1 MNEPRGQQLIER
13 YKENYGIA
21 QQAIITEE
29 MILQHWELEK
39 QLTQELLQSHPE
51 SRWET
56 FEKCYTILYEKLE
69 WLNRLID
76 SGTEVENPN
85 TKYAEWIKLIGSAP
99 QKIYEVGSGRGEL
112 ITYLAKQG
120 YECRATEVTR
130 ERGEKWVTS
139 ISNLS
144 WAISDG
150 VHLERFEPASTYNVV
165 ISDQVVEHI
174 HPDDLV
180 EHFRGVLE
188 ILVPG
193 GRYIFRTPHVHSGPS
208 DISRV
213 FNCEK
218 AIGMHLKEYTYR
230 EVAIKLKQAGFKRI
244 QTTTP
249 NFKKVNRILG
259 SYCHSNAV
267 HAIYLNYLY
276 LVESLI
282 KVLPTQQMRVKAVNK
297 ASRLST
303 SLGQVNIIAEKSKIP
318 SK

>member
-1 MNEPRGQQLIER
+1 MNEPRGLELIER
-13 YKENYGIA
+13 YKKNYGIA
-21 QQAIITEE
+21 EEAILTEE

-39 QLTQELLQSHPE
+39 QLTHELLQSKPE

-56 FEKCYTILYEKLE
+56 FEKCYTTLYEKLE

-76 SGTEVENPN
+76 SEKEVENPDA
-85 TKYAEWIKLIGSAP
+85 KYAEWIRLIGSP
-99 QKIYEVGSGRGEL
+99 PKKIYEVGSGRGEM

-139 ISNLS
+139 IPNLI
-144 WAISDG
+144 WAVSDG
-150 VHLERFEPASTYNVV
+150 VNLERFEPANTYNVV
-165 ISDQVVEHI
+165 ISDQVIEHL
-174 HPDDLV
+174 HPDDLI
-180 EHFRGVLE
+180 EHFKGVLE

-213 FNCEK
+213 FKCEK
-218 AIGMHLKEYTYR
+218 AMGMHLKEYTYR
-230 EVAIKLKQAGFKRI
+230 EVAIKLKQAGFKHI

-249 NFKKVNRILG
+249 NSRKIKHILG
-259 SYCHSNAV
+259 PYYNSNVV
-267 HAIYLNYLY
+267 HTIYLNYY
-276 LVESLI
+276 YVVESLI
-282 KVLPTQQMRVKAVNK
+282 KLLPTQEMRVKAVEK
-297 ASRLST
+297 ASRISPF
-303 SLGQVNIIAEKSKIP
+303 LGQVTIIAEKSNVL